1 MCKHSPF
8 QMDRVGKVAQCSWKG
23 AQQVTFDHK
32 SGFHNVPLAPES
44 WEYFGLR
51 WRGVYYVW
59 TVLCF
64 GWCASPYIY
73 HSLSGA
79 VVQHLRSQ
87 DVPTSAWLDGVWMTN
102 SRDRPKEC
110 SPRDGGP
117 RTHDLLP
124 LRLLHGLSKMLPRT
138 HNRPGLPGR
147 RLRYG
152 AT

>member
-1 MCKHSPF
+1 
-8 QMDRVGKVAQCSWKG
+8 MDGVGKVAQGSWKG
-23 AQQVTFDHK
+23 TQQVTLDHK

-44 WEYFGLR
+44 WEYFGLC
-51 WRGVYYVW
+51 WKGVYYVW

-79 VVQHLRSQ
+79 VAQHLRSQ
-87 DVPTSAWLDGVWMTN
+87 DIPTSAWLDILSHTWPQP
-102 SRDRPKEC
+102 DRPKEC
-110 SPRDGGP
+110 SPRGGGP
-117 RTHDLLP
+117 RTHDPLP
-124 LRLLHGLSKMLPRT
+124 LRLLHGLSKMLPGT

-147 RLRYG
+147 TLRYG

>member
-1 MCKHSPF
+1 
-8 QMDRVGKVAQCSWKG
+8 MDGVGKVAQCSRKG
-23 AQQVTFDHK
+23 AQQVTLDHK
-32 SGFHNVPLAPES
+32 SGFHIVPLAPES
-44 WEYFGLR
+44 WEYFGLG

-79 VVQHLRSQ
+79 VAQHLRSQ
-87 DVPTSAWLDGVWMTN
+87 DIPTSAWLDVPSHTWPQLY
-102 SRDRPKEC
+102 RPKEC
-110 SPRDGGP
+110 SLQGGGP

-124 LRLLHGLSKMLPRT
+124 LRLLHGLSKILPGT